1 MASNFFTQNKSDNN
15 NDNVLWD
22 RKADF
27 VLSLFLKFSPKTM
40 LLFCNSY
47 KKSVEDFKK
56 KAESPSFLAAHVYKL
71 VGS

>member
-22 RKADF
+22 RKAGF
-27 VLSLFLKFSPKTM
+27 VLSLFLNFSSKKM
-40 LLFCNSY
+40 LLLRNSY
-47 KKSVEDFKK
+47 KKSVDFKK
-56 KAESPSFLAAHVYKL
+56 KAKSLSFLAAHVYKL